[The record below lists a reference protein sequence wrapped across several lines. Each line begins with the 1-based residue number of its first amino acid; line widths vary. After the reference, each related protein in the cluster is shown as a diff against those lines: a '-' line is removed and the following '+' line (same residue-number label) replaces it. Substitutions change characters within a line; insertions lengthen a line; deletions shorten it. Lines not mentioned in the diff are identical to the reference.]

1 MNNYKN
7 LLSPIT
13 IKHMTVRNR
22 VAMPPMGTNYGG
34 AMGDFTDEHITYYE
48 KRAEY
53 YLLHEDTRKQLE
65 FLLNKLAK
73 DGEKETLKFIKKE
86 VLKENFFEKF

>member
-48 KRAEY
+48 KTFY
-53 YLLHEDTRKQLE
+53 ITHFNYGFLH
-65 FLLNKLAK
+65 
-73 DGEKETLKFIKKE
+73 TL
-86 VLKENFFEKF
+86 

>member
-34 AMGDFTDEHITYYE
+34 AMGDFTDEHIT
-48 KRAEY
+48 
-53 YLLHEDTRKQLE
+53 
-65 FLLNKLAK
+65 
-73 DGEKETLKFIKKE
+73 
-86 VLKENFFEKF
+86 